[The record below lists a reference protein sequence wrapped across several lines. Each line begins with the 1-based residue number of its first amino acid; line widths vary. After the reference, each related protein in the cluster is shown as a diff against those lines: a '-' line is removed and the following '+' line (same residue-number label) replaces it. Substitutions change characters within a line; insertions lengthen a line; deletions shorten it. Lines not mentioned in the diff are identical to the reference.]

1 MKCDLHIHSNC
12 SDGIFSPEQIVEMAK
27 EKGLD
32 CIAVTDHDTVLGVR
46 RAMEKGKG
54 LGVKVLVG
62 VEISTVSSC
71 GDVHILAYNL
81 ETDSPDFAE
90 KMSEISNFRT
100 QRNSQMQK
108 KFDENGID
116 IDIASLKNVGSIG
129 RGDIAREMVRRG
141 IVKNSAEAFEK
152 YLGVGKCCYVQ
163 TRRLSPAEAIGFA
176 LRFGGI
182 PVLAHPKNLRMSCG
196 EFEKFLRPLVLSGL
210 GGIEAQYF
218 THTSAERKFFGKMA
232 KKYKLIITGG
242 SDFHDYSHG
251 LPLGAQHFSPNGYT
265 RTILGI

>member
-46 RAMEKGKG
+46 RAMEKGKE

-108 KFDENGID
+108 KFDENGIARLELTAAD
-116 IDIASLKNVGSIG
+116 G
-129 RGDIAREMVRRG
+129 RALYMTV
-141 IVKNSAEAFEK
+141 EK
-152 YLGVGKCCYVQ
+152 GAGHFVSSTDY
-163 TRRLSPAEAIGFA
+163 
-176 LRFGGI
+176 I
-182 PVLAHPKNLRMSCG
+182 PVH
-196 EFEKFLRPLVLSGL
+196 
-210 GGIEAQYF
+210 Q
-218 THTSAERKFFGKMA
+218 T
-232 KKYKLIITGG
+232 
-242 SDFHDYSHG
+242 D
-251 LPLGAQHFSPNGYT
+251 
-265 RTILGI
+265 